1 MEDTAANLAT
11 DAATNSGEG
20 TFTKDKAVTLTDEAS
35 IAELTAINTA
45 KGDKTLTYT
54 TVEDTAANLATDAA
68 TNSGEGTFTK
78 DKAVTLTDEASIAE
92 LTAIN
97 TAKGDKTLTYTT
109 VEDTAANSGNRCRHQ
124 QCEGTFTQDKAVNLT
139 DEASAAEL
147 TAINTAKGDKTLTYT
162 TVEDTASQP
171 GNRCRHQQW

>member
-20 TFTKDKAVTLTDEAS
+20 TFTQDKASPSLMRHLSQLTNQRS
-35 IAELTAINTA
+35 QR
-45 KGDKTLTYT
+45 DKTLTYT

-97 TAKGDKTLTYTT
+97 APKAIRHSLHHG
-109 VEDTAANSGNRCRHQ
+109 GRHRC
-124 QCEGTFTQDKAVNLT
+124 
-139 DEASAAEL
+139 
-147 TAINTAKGDKTLTYT
+147 
-162 TVEDTASQP
+162 QP

>member
-1 MEDTAANLAT
+1 
-11 DAATNSGEG
+11 AATNSGEG

-78 DKAVTLTDEASIAE
+78 DKLVTVTTAAADVSVAQLDGISAATDKVVTAAISGVAADLAALKTAATDKITVTVTDEASVAE
-92 LTAIN
+92 LTAIDN
-97 TAKGDKTLTYTT
+97 ATSESIAYTT
-109 VEDTAANSGNRCRHQ
+109 VEDTAANLATDAATNSG
-124 QCEGTFTQDKAVNLT
+124 EGTF
-139 DEASAAEL
+139 
-147 TAINTAKGDKTLTYT
+147 
-162 TVEDTASQP
+162 
-171 GNRCRHQQW
+171 

>member
-1 MEDTAANLAT
+1 MTAINTAKGDKTLTYTTVEDTAANLAT

-20 TFTKDKAVTLTDEAS
+20 TFTQDKVVTVTDEAS

-78 DKAVTLTDEASIAE
+78 DKLVTVT
-92 LTAIN
+92 
-97 TAKGDKTLTYTT
+97 
-109 VEDTAANSGNRCRHQ
+109 TAAADVSVAQLMGFLRQPIKLSQLQFPVLQLILQPLKLRLQ
-124 QCEGTFTQDKAVNLT
+124 TKSLSPLLT
-139 DEASAAEL
+139 KHLSL
-147 TAINTAKGDKTLTYT
+147 
-162 TVEDTASQP
+162 S
-171 GNRCRHQQW
+171 

>member
-20 TFTKDKAVTLTDEAS
+20 TFTQDKAVTLTDEAS

-68 TNSGEGTFTK
+68 TNSGEGTFTQ
-78 DKAVTLTDEASIAE
+78 DKAVTLTDEASVAE

-109 VEDTAANSGNRCRHQ
+109 VEDTAANLQPMPPPTVVKAPSPRTKLSPSLMRH
-124 QCEGTFTQDKAVNLT
+124 L
-139 DEASAAEL
+139 SL
-147 TAINTAKGDKTLTYT
+147 
-162 TVEDTASQP
+162 S
-171 GNRCRHQQW
+171 

>member
-1 MEDTAANLAT
+1 MAT

-20 TFTKDKAVTLTDEAS
+20 TTKDKAVPTDEAS

-78 DKAVTLTDEASIAE
+78 DKAVTSLM
-92 LTAIN
+92 
-97 TAKGDKTLTYTT
+97 
-109 VEDTAANSGNRCRHQ
+109 RH
-124 QCEGTFTQDKAVNLT
+124 L
-139 DEASAAEL
+139 SL
-147 TAINTAKGDKTLTYT
+147 
-162 TVEDTASQP
+162 S
-171 GNRCRHQQW
+171 